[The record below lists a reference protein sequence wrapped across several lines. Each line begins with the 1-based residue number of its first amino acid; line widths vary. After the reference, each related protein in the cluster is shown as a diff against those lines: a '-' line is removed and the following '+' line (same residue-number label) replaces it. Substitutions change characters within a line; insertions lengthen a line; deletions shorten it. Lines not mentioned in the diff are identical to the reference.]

1 MGMLEVFF
9 GKKRRARK
17 VKKSPG
23 RKPKRGHYVKSLS
36 KSRAFVTV
44 RGRKRKLHRGANGG
58 LYYRTKSGRRY
69 IDAKV
74 LKRRGHVLS
83 SKKRRVSRAVKK
95 LRRRKRKLLQTKA
108 AIAARKAYRLRKA
121 RKARRVRRVRRVRK
135 TRFGLW

>member
-1 MGMLEVFF
+1 MPDMLSLFF

-17 VKKSPG
+17 AKKSPG
-23 RKPKRGHYVKSLS
+23 RRPKRGHYVKSLP

-69 IDAKV
+69 IEAKV

-83 SKKRRVSRAVKK
+83 PKKRRVRRAVKK
-95 LRRRKRKLLQTKA
+95 LRRRKHRKLKMTKTA
-108 AIAARKAYRLRKA
+108 VAARRAYRLRKK
-121 RKARRVRRVRRVRK
+121 RM
-135 TRFGLW
+135 TRFGAR

>member
-17 VKKSPG
+17 AAKKSPG
-23 RKPKRGHYVKSLS
+23 RKPKRAHYVKSLP

-58 LYYRTKSGRRY
+58 LYYRTKSGRHY

-83 SKKRRVSRAVKK
+83 PKKRRVRRAVKK
-95 LRRRKRKLLQTKA
+95 LRRLRKRKLLQTKA
-108 AIAARKAYRLRKA
+108 AIAARKAYRRRKLRKA
-121 RKARRVRRVRRVRK
+121 RK
-135 TRFGLW
+135 TRFGRW